1 MAVTIHERYT
11 LQTLLDDLGLREPL
25 PGAEGVAFSGVA
37 IDSRAV
43 RGGELFVALPG
54 ERTDGHAYVEDAF
67 RAGALAALVGRPTSG
82 RPVVDPSSGARPAAW
97 QPPVEVCVP
106 DPLVALQ
113 HAARARRLAHPHLTV
128 VGVTGSVGKTT
139 TKEAVAAVLAQGG
152 ETLYSSGNRNN
163 EIGLPL
169 TLLGLGP
176 AHRYAVLEMG
186 MYALGEIAALCEIA
200 RPTVGVV
207 TNVGPVHLERLGTLE
222 RIAAAKAEL
231 LAALPAGGVA
241 ILNGDD
247 PRVLAMPT
255 PPGVRRLTYGRGVAN
270 DLRATRVVG
279 EGLAGVR
286 LAARLRARED
296 LGLPAGRAVFHVP
309 TPGVHTALAAL
320 AAVGVGLIAGLG
332 WDAIA
337 RGLAAQ
343 GAALRLAPKRTR
355 AGATL
360 LDDSYNASPSSM
372 RAALDLLAELPGRRV
387 AVLGDMLELGA
398 HEARGH
404 LAVGARAARVADVL
418 VTVGP
423 RAERI
428 AREALRRGLAP
439 EAVHVAA
446 GVPEATACVARLLEE
461 GDVLL
466 VKGSRGVGLEALVAA
481 LVEGEA

>member
-1 MAVTIHERYT
+1 VTIHERYT

-25 PGAEGVAFSGVA
+25 PGAEAVALTGVAV
-37 IDSRAV
+37 DSRAV

-67 RAGALAALVGRPTSG
+67 RAGALAALVGRPVAGHPLVDVASG
-82 RPVVDPSSGARPAAW
+82 ERPATW
-97 QPPVEVCVP
+97 RPPILVRVA
-106 DPLVALQ
+106 DPLAALQ
-113 HAARARRLAHPHLTV
+113 RAAGARRLAHPHLTV

-139 TKEAVAAVLAQGG
+139 TKEAVAAVLARGG
-152 ETLYSSGNRNN
+152 ETLHSAGNRNN

-169 TLLGLGP
+169 TLLGLRP

-207 TNVGPVHLERLGTLE
+207 TNVGPVHLERLGTIE
-222 RIAAAKAEL
+222 RIAAAKEEL

-241 ILNGDD
+241 VLHGDD
-247 PRVLAMPT
+247 PRVSAMTT

-286 LAARLRARED
+286 FAVRLRARED
-296 LGLPAGRAVFHVP
+296 LGLAAGRAEFRIP
-309 TPGVHTALAAL
+309 TAGVHTVLAAL
-320 AAVGVGLIAGLG
+320 AATGVGLISGLG

-337 RGLAAQ
+337 EGLAGQ

-360 LDDSYNASPSSM
+360 LDDSYNASPLSM
-372 RAALDLLAELPGRRV
+372 RAALDLLAALPGRRV

-404 LAVGARAARVADVL
+404 RAVGARAARAADVL

-439 EAVHVAA
+439 EAVHVVA
-446 GVPEATACVARLLEE
+446 GVPEATACVAGLLGE